1 MNIYHLDVQTSLT
14 RREKLNIMLFHRR
27 GCRWQPLLML
37 NDKGVFMS
45 WYQTVGKA
53 VAGTASVAGVIT
65 AAPVF
70 GAVGTITAGGIVVSA
85 FVGTSAALIDK
96 AVQSTRTPHPMVT
109 SNEYSDDQ

>member
-14 RREKLNIMLFHRR
+14 RKREAQHYVISQKGLPIVTLF
-27 GCRWQPLLML
+27 ML

-96 AVQSTRTPHPMVT
+96 AVQSSCTPHPMVT

>member
-1 MNIYHLDVQTSLT
+1 MCRLLL
-14 RREKLNIMLFHRR
+14 RERSSTLCYFTDGVADGNPFF
-27 GCRWQPLLML
+27 ML
-37 NDKGVFMS
+37 NGKGVFMS

-70 GAVGTITAGGIVVSA
+70 GAIGTITAGGIVVSA

-109 SNEYSDDQ
+109 SNEYSDEQ

>member
-1 MNIYHLDVQTSLT
+1 
-14 RREKLNIMLFHRR
+14 
-27 GCRWQPLLML
+27 
-37 NDKGVFMS
+37 DKGVFMS

-85 FVGTSAALIDK
+85 FVGTSAALIDT
-96 AVQSTRTPHPMVT
+96 AVQLSCPPHPVVT